1 MGAHSAAMIDS
12 RLRLQKRDGGPSA
25 LRRATSTLAGVDD
38 IASVFEDVPG
48 AGRARVLV
56 AGEGHEPLLF
66 VHGWPACA
74 RVFWPLLTAPG
85 LRARFRMLAPD
96 LFGFGRSTL
105 RAPRLTFAHEVDAVL
120 AVARRA
126 GAPCLAVGTSFGAR
140 VLLEAVTEAPA
151 LFRRVVLLAPY
162 LHRGLIES
170 SVAGADARPVSAPAA
185 GAASPA
191 LVAGDRPVGRRRQ
204 PDRERRVGVVGA
216 PGDPADRGRR
226 PHARRDGGSRRRAA
240 RRAPAAARAARP
252 ARALVR
258 RPRSAARHA
267 RALRAGAAARPDRR
281 ARRRRRARA
290 ARFAR
295 ARAGRGAAR
304 DGGGGGGGG
313 AAAHR

>member
-1 MGAHSAAMIDS
+1 
-12 RLRLQKRDGGPSA
+12 
-25 LRRATSTLAGVDD
+25 VDD

-56 AGEGHEPLLF
+56 AGEGREPLLL

-105 RAPRLTFAHEVDAVL
+105 RAPRLTFAHEVEAVL

-140 VLLEAVTEAPA
+140 VLLEAVSEAPA

-170 SVAGADARPVSAPAA
+170 SVAGRLLARFPRQLRALHRPPWSLVTGLWAAAASLIASGVSASWARQAIPLIADVA
-185 GAASPA
+185 RMRAETVDLVGALPDGRP
-191 LVAGDRPVGRRRQ
+191 LLRELRVPLELWYGDR
-204 PDRERRVGVVGA
+204 DRLLDTRELSGLAPLRGLTVVRV
-216 PGDPADRGRR
+216 
-226 PHARRDGGSRRRAA
+226 
-240 RRAPAAARAARP
+240 
-252 ARALVR
+252 
-258 RPRSAARHA
+258 
-267 RALRAGAAARPDRR
+267 
-281 ARRRRRARA
+281 
-290 ARFAR
+290 
-295 ARAGRGAAR
+295 
-304 DGGGGGGGG
+304 DGGGHALHDSHAPEL
-313 AAAHR
+313 AAALLATAAQETEAAA